1 MTTPA
6 KAPGRRP
13 AAETC
18 TFTQRALLIW
28 PRLDRRT
35 LARCGCDARRIAA
48 YVARRTSLPV
58 EVITA
63 ILEAGG
69 RADREPSFFFG

>member
-1 MTTPA
+1 MNPPA
-6 KAPGRRP
+6 PSPNSRP

-18 TFTQRALLIW
+18 PFTRRAMAIW

-35 LARCGCDARRIAA
+35 LARCGCDPHRIAA
-48 YVARRTSLPV
+48 FVAHRTSLPI

-63 ILEAGG
+63 ILEDGE
-69 RADREPSFFFG
+69 RVENHPSFYFG

>member
-18 TFTQRALLIW
+18 AFTQRALLIW

-69 RADREPSFFFG
+69 RGDRESSFSFG